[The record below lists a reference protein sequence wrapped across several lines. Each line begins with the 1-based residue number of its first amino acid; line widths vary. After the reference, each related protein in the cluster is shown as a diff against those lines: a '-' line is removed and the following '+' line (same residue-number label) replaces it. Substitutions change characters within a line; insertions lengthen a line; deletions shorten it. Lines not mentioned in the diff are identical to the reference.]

1 MKFNGKYILSKK
13 QRGIY
18 SKLWEDLNVSSVT
31 SSPTLPCEEHH
42 DPVGPKGKQ
51 GRPGFKKIEGQ
62 SGAID
67 FSVKIVS
74 LLNEKQK
81 THNKKN
87 DQRVR
92 LDDLKKVYIR
102 GAEMFTPN
110 GECDPR
116 AAWAIARVNT
126 FLRIK
131 EEGLRSDAKIK
142 SCNDLVVNLNEM
154 DVMEDWCPSKNDL
167 DKAYEDIKAHDLY
180 LDFDNVEE
188 LFLESE
194 KDPSPRFT
202 NW

>member
-1 MKFNGKYILSKK
+1 
-13 QRGIY
+13 
-18 SKLWEDLNVSSVT
+18 
-31 SSPTLPCEEHH
+31 
-42 DPVGPKGKQ
+42 
-51 GRPGFKKIEGQ
+51 
-62 SGAID
+62 
-67 FSVKIVS
+67 
-74 LLNEKQK
+74 
-81 THNKKN
+81 
-87 DQRVR
+87 
-92 LDDLKKVYIR
+92 
-102 GAEMFTPN
+102 MFTPN

-116 AAWAIARVNT
+116 AAWAIARVNM

-142 SCNDLVVNLNEM
+142 SCNDLVVTLNEM